1 MKIILIRP
9 SNIINCWETEDACI
23 IEMANNKKWVCE
35 KFFVSDVDM
44 QKWNTMLFIKQHQ
57 DNRFIELLLKGKS
70 E

>member
-1 MKIILIRP
+1 
-9 SNIINCWETEDACI
+9 
-23 IEMANNKKWVCE
+23 MANNKKWVCE